1 MASSDRGITQAVFG
15 LITGLAWPFAVVLIV
30 WWFQEE
36 IAELIRRGFK
46 FKEFGGE
53 GLNLLMERA
62 TTDPRNSIKRS
73 WELLGG
79 AVLRAAQVPVENVEL
94 NSEDI
99 STTLTRLEADTRLP
113 EGSVRSI
120 RNLQEIARKVFYQ
133 SQWAFAPSP
142 EAAEEFVVYSAAARY
157 DLGEKVQ

>member
-1 MASSDRGITQAVFG
+1 MDQPPIA
-15 LITGLAWPFAVVLIV
+15 FAVVLIV

-46 FKEFGGE
+46 FNGFGSE

-113 EGSVRSI
+113 EGSVRS
-120 RNLQEIARKVFYQ
+120 
-133 SQWAFAPSP
+133 SQRPPVKP
-142 EAAEEFVVYSAAARY
+142 EA
-157 DLGEKVQ
+157 

>member
-1 MASSDRGITQAVFG
+1 
-15 LITGLAWPFAVVLIV
+15 
-30 WWFQEE
+30 
-36 IAELIRRGFK
+36 
-46 FKEFGGE
+46 
-53 GLNLLMERA
+53 MERA

-73 WELLGG
+73 WELLG

-133 SQWAFAPSP
+133 SQWA
-142 EAAEEFVVYSAAARY
+142 
-157 DLGEKVQ
+157 